1 MSNDNTLFMVKD
13 FLTAST
19 PEELVMEQLEN
30 NFAKGFRFNYN
41 IVHDGK
47 SWFAWYDIALTP
59 RDIFNESSDK
69 K

>member
-19 PEELVMEQLEN
+19 PEELVMAQLEN
-30 NFAKGFRFNYN
+30 NFSKGFQFKYN
-41 IVHDGK
+41 IMHDDI
-47 SWFAWYDIALTP
+47 SWFAWYDIALQP
-59 RDIFNESSDK
+59 SLEKLNDAK